1 MELDVLS
8 QLEGSS
14 TWNNHTTCT
23 VTNSICTFTTN
34 HATTYIV
41 NGDGTISGYQDIDI
55 NVEVQETLSLDCYD
69 KDAGTG
75 DTTVTLGTSTSPG
88 VVTAGIPA
96 VGTSSC
102 DVTTNDDQGYYLS
115 LINSTNNETPQG
127 GVSDVLRHE
136 DPNAPGTWYGIED
149 SANLHTWDWDEGNY
163 TGSTTINWN
172 TEDPTGL
179 GFTVMNIPEEN
190 VNNPINTNWTT
201 EESGGT
207 CPEGINADTNIYA
220 GIPSSSETISAVVSY
235 QSTSTTTDTCYKVDV
250 TPSQPSGTYTGQ
262 VTYTATSDANSY
274 YN

>member
-23 VTNSICTFTTN
+23 VTNGACTFTTN

-41 NGDGTISGYQDIDI
+41 NGDGTISGSEDIDI

-75 DTTVTLGTSTSPG
+75 DTTVTLGTTTTPG

-96 VGTSSC
+96 VGTSTC

-115 LINSTNNETPQG
+115 LTNSSTHSTGE
-127 GVSDVLRHE
+127 VLEHQ
-136 DPNAPGTWYGIED
+136 DPNTSLWNGISD
-149 SANLHTWDWDEGNY
+149 IGLTTWDWDE
-163 TGSTTINWN
+163 TTHTSSSTVDWDN
-172 TEDPTGL
+172 TDPTGL
-179 GFTVMNIPEEN
+179 GFTVMNIPESN
-190 VNNPINTNWTT
+190 ANNPINTNWTT
-201 EESGGT
+201 NTTGGT
-207 CPEGINADTNIYA
+207 CPEGINSDTNIYA
-220 GIPSSSETISAVVSY
+220 SIPNSQEAISAVVSY
-235 QSTSTTTDTCYKVDV
+235 QANTTTTDVCYKVDV
-250 TPSQPSGTYTGQ
+250 TPSQPSGTYSGQ